1 MIAMNDG
8 FPDEIGRNLHDVV
21 FQSLYLQ
28 QKHIANHPTG
38 RITVD
43 LFNQPCCSK
52 LPVFTNQFND
62 ALRIL
67 PAFLSYDLFDHI
79 FVRTVSFGLILI

>member
-1 MIAMNDG
+1 MNDG

-21 FQSLYLQ
+21 FS
-28 QKHIANHPTG
+28 IAVFATKTYRQPSDRANNC
-38 RITVD
+38 RFVQ
-43 LFNQPCCSK
+43 QPCCSK

>member
-21 FQSLYLQ
+21 FS
-28 QKHIANHPTG
+28 IAVFATKTYPTG